1 MKTLLKALTALL
13 LLSAMAQAQTAILGK
28 TDIGV
33 VRLTHLS
40 GTALDSAVQT
50 GNSADFLYEVTILS
64 KSGSWTMVQFKEL
77 VKQTA
82 TTRAVKQ
89 GSTVTDIISNF
100 RLVFHSTLTAGD
112 RSRIE
117 YTHYV
122 PVKTD
127 STGALMDGLWNVA
140 RTDAI
145 TTLTGSAQAVL
156 LNNDFPRGLT
166 VIANV
171 NMQFRTNRITNWIY
185 LFAGG
190 SIHVPIRHTAADTF
204 YAKTATIPDV
214 CIIRGK

>member
-40 GTALDSAVQT
+40 GTALDSVVQT
-50 GNSADFLYEVTILS
+50 GNSADFLYEVMVLS
-64 KSGSWTMVQFKEL
+64 KSGSWTMVQFKDL
-77 VKQTA
+77 LKQTA

-89 GSTVTDIISNF
+89 GSTMTDIIANF
-100 RLVFHSTLTAGD
+100 RLVFHSTLTVGD

-156 LNNDFPRGLT
+156 LNNDFPRGMT

-204 YAKTATIPDV
+204 FAKTATIPDV

>member
-1 MKTLLKALTALL
+1 MKTLLNALTAIL
-13 LLSAMAQAQTAILGK
+13 LLSALAQAQTALLGK
-28 TDIGV
+28 SDIGV
-33 VRLTHLS
+33 VRLTNLT

-50 GNSADFLYEVTILS
+50 GASADFLYELTALS
-64 KSGSWTMVQFKEL
+64 RSGSWTMIQFKDL
-77 VKQTA
+77 LKQTA

-89 GSTVTDIISNF
+89 GSTVTDVIANF
-100 RLVFHSTLTAGD
+100 RLVFHSTISAGD

-145 TTLTGSAQAVL
+145 ATLTGSAQTVL

-171 NMQFRTNRITNWIY
+171 NLQFRTNRITNWIT

-190 SIHVPIRHTAADTF
+190 SIHIPIRHTAADTF